1 MLQSSKDEL
10 HFGER
15 LAQMYFIRIT
25 NSTMCRLMFL
35 LIVGFLDKLTT
46 LIVAQINF
54 LYHSPPKMV
63 NLIFF
68 SLGNSSKYPYHTTDD
83 FSEFRGQGGWGEVF
97 ELEFWR
103 HGGVQDMEFPQGVDK
118 SIFLEKLILWT

>member
-25 NSTMCRLMFL
+25 NSTMCGLMFL

-46 LIVAQINF
+46 VIVAQINF

-68 SLGNSSKYPYHTTDD
+68 HWAIPVNIHTIPQTTFRNS
-83 FSEFRGQGGWGEVF
+83 EAMGGGGGGEVF
-97 ELEFWR
+97 ELEF
-103 HGGVQDMEFPQGVDK
+103 
-118 SIFLEKLILWT
+118 